1 LGLVEGNAYIGLL
14 VEESNTLLDWGN
26 MVERETEAKSSGRGV
41 TNPYHRTEH
50 CDKIHAYR
58 CDKEVGV
65 IGIDISKEHL
75 ITSRGRVRRYENSK
89 KGYEEILKM
98 KPCTIVL
105 EPTGVYAIKP
115 SQYFKERGVRVLQ
128 VSPNVLSREKEF
140 RGKKT
145 DFYDA
150 EKLENMVDKAKEYD
164 YNPLKELVT
173 LYLFLKDI
181 ETKYKNRLK
190 RALFLVSDND
200 KVSKDRLEKLAK
212 GDFTREELY
221 QLEYTP
227 IVLEEIKILAKNLL
241 EIQERL
247 KEVRRMIEGQV
258 PQDHVLLTIPGVGRL
273 AAGIVGDVKRFPKPE
288 SFVAYCGL
296 DPVVE
301 RSGRAVI
308 SRGISKRGNK
318 YLRSLFYF
326 LAVRNYSRNP
336 TLLKFYE
343 THKDRLKG
351 RKLYVALAR
360 KLARVVWSVWYNNKP
375 YEPK

>member
-1 LGLVEGNAYIGLL
+1 MGLVEGNTYIGLL
-14 VEESNTLLDWGN
+14 VEESITLLGWGN
-26 MVERETEAKSSGRGV
+26 MVERETEVKSSGIGV

-65 IGIDISKEHL
+65 IGVDVSKEHL
-75 ITSRGRVRRYENSK
+75 ITSRGRMRKYENNL

-98 KPCTIVL
+98 RPCVIVL
-105 EPTGVYAIKP
+105 EPTGVYAIRP

-128 VSPNVLSREKEF
+128 VGPNVLSREKEL

-150 EKLENMVDKAKEYD
+150 EKLENMVNKAKEYD

-212 GDFTREELY
+212 GDFTQEELY

-227 IVLEEIKILAKNLL
+227 LVLEEIKILAKNLL
-241 EIQERL
+241 ETQERL
-247 KEVRRMIEGQV
+247 KE
-258 PQDHVLLTIPGVGRL
+258 D
-273 AAGIVGDVKRFPKPE
+273 D
-288 SFVAYCGL
+288 
-296 DPVVE
+296 
-301 RSGRAVI
+301 
-308 SRGISKRGNK
+308 
-318 YLRSLFYF
+318 
-326 LAVRNYSRNP
+326 
-336 TLLKFYE
+336 
-343 THKDRLKG
+343 
-351 RKLYVALAR
+351 
-360 KLARVVWSVWYNNKP
+360 
-375 YEPK
+375 

>member
-1 LGLVEGNAYIGLL
+1 M
-14 VEESNTLLDWGN
+14 VEE
-26 MVERETEAKSSGRGV
+26 RTEAKSSEKGV
-41 TNPYHRTEH
+41 TNPYRRTEH
-50 CDKIHAYR
+50 CDKIHACR
-58 CDKEVGV
+58 CDKGVGV
-65 IGIDISKEHL
+65 LGIDISKDHL
-75 ITSRGRVRRYENSK
+75 ITSKGRVRKYKNNL
-89 KGYEEILKM
+89 KGYEEILEM

-105 EPTGVYAIKP
+105 EPSGVYSIRP
-115 SQYFKERGVRVLQ
+115 SQYFKEKGIKVLQ
-128 VSPNVLSREKEF
+128 VTPNVLSREKEF

-150 EKLENMVDKAKEYD
+150 EKLENMVDKAREYE
-164 YNPLKELVT
+164 YNPLRELVT

-181 ETKYKNRLK
+181 EVKYKDRLE

-200 KVSKDRLEKLAK
+200 KISKERLEKLAM
-212 GDFTREELY
+212 GDFTQEELY

-227 IVLEEIKILAKNLL
+227 IVLEEVRILAKTLL
-241 EIQERL
+241 ETRERL

-258 PQDHVLLTIPGVGRL
+258 PDNHVLLTIPGIGRL
-273 AAGIVGDVKRFPKPE
+273 AAGIIIGVVGDIRRFPKPE

-326 LAVRNYSRNP
+326 LAEMNYSRNP

-343 THKDRLKG
+343 SHKDRLQGK
-351 RKLYVALAR
+351 KLYVALAR
-360 KLARVVWSVWYNNKP
+360 KLARIVWSVWYNNKP

>member
-1 LGLVEGNAYIGLL
+1 
-14 VEESNTLLDWGN
+14 
-26 MVERETEAKSSGRGV
+26 MVDVSSEAKSSATGV
-41 TNPYHRTEH
+41 TNPYRRTEH
-50 CDKIHAYR
+50 CDKIHEYR

-75 ITSRGRVRRYENSK
+75 ITSRGRVRKYENNK

-105 EPTGVYAIKP
+105 EPTGVYAIRP
-115 SQYFKERGVRVLQ
+115 SQYFKEKGIKVLQ
-128 VSPNVLSREKEF
+128 VSPNVLSREKEL

-150 EKLENMVDKAKEYD
+150 EKLENMVNKAKEYD

-200 KVSKDRLEKLAK
+200 KVNKDRLERLAK

-258 PQDHVLLTIPGVGRL
+258 PQDHVLLTIPGVGKL
-273 AAGIVGDVKRFPKPE
+273 AAGIVGDIRRFPKPE

-301 RSGRAVI
+301 RSGRAVV
-308 SRGISKRGNK
+308 SRGISKRSNK

-326 LAVRNYSRNP
+326 LAMRSYSRNP

-351 RKLYVALAR
+351 KKLYVALAR
-360 KLARVVWSVWYNNKP
+360 KLARVVWSVWYNNRP